1 MKGYYGLFA
10 AKRVMTRLVDEN
22 IHISPAVQPL
32 LLVVSAPQL
41 VLRYI
46 IVRLLENKGNFR

>member
-1 MKGYYGLFA
+1 MKGYYGLFT

-46 IVRLLENKGNFR
+46 IVRLLKNKGNFR